1 MAIEAAYSLAELT
14 HESVGRFM
22 EEESPDQD
30 SWTLAQVRQSLHCG
44 HLGFTL
50 QSPEGVAGY
59 CIVRQLPGVMEILNL
74 VVLPS
79 FRSMGYGKIFLELLC
94 RLGMARKLDRIWLEV
109 SCSNLPAVS
118 LYRAS
123 GFTEV
128 GRRRG
133 YYSGRP
139 GAGPENDAIMMEK
152 AL

>member
-1 MAIEAAYSLAELT
+1 MTIDEAYSLTELT
-14 HESVGRFM
+14 PESAGQVM
-22 EEESPDQD
+22 EEEPPEQDQ
-30 SWTLAQVRQSLHCG
+30 WTLVQVHQSLQCG

-79 FRSMGYGKIFLELLC
+79 FRSRGYGKIFLELLC

-109 SCSNLPAVS
+109 RCSNLPAVS

-139 GAGPENDAIMMEK
+139 GAGPENDAIVMEK
-152 AL
+152 VL

>member
-1 MAIEAAYSLAELT
+1 MGIEAACFLAELT
-14 HESVGRFM
+14 PESAGQVM
-22 EEESPDQD
+22 EEEPPDQD
-30 SWTLAQVRQSLHCG
+30 SWTLVQVRQSLHCG
-44 HLGFTL
+44 HLGFIL
-50 QSPEGVAGY
+50 RSPEGVAGY

-74 VVLPS
+74 VVFPS
-79 FRSMGYGKIFLELLC
+79 FRSRGYGKIFMELLC
-94 RLGMARKLDRIWLEV
+94 KLGMARKLDRIWLEV
-109 SCSNLPAVS
+109 RCSNLPAVS

-139 GAGPENDAIMMEK
+139 GAGPENDAIVMEK